1 MMKNIMHF
9 GALANQVYPSYLVHL
24 LFSFG
29 SSHLVQVTSKPNRGN
44 TVIYVQVLCWTSC
57 SFTDVFHF
65 ITHLPVLPQSIGNM
79 HGTMQ
84 MLSLVISLLQAVE
97 RAAGSEGQKIT
108 YNIIKQRLGDILYRL
123 V

>member
-1 MMKNIMHF
+1 MF
-9 GALANQVYPSYLVHL
+9 RSYVGQAVHL
-24 LFSFG
+24 QMFCISL
-29 SSHLVQVTSKPNRGN
+29 HTCL
-44 TVIYVQVLCWTSC
+44 L
-57 SFTDVFHF
+57 
-65 ITHLPVLPQSIGNM
+65 LPESIGDM